1 MFKRLVSV
9 IIPYF
14 NKREYIEETIQSVLS
29 QSYENLEII
38 LIYDDENQRDLNF
51 IKKIQQIDKRI
62 NLFINQKSLGAG
74 ESRNFGIEKAKGEY
88 VAFLDADD
96 IWKKS
101 KLKKQIDF
109 MISQRAL
116 ISHTSYEVI
125 NESGKV
131 LNVRKAKDY
140 DNYNSLLYSCDIGL
154 STVIVK
160 KELLKDDIVFPNLR
174 TKEDFVLWLKILKN
188 NVKIYSLDENLSIW
202 RKLDNSLSSSI
213 MQKVKDGYLVYN
225 KFMKFNF
232 LKSLL
237 FLFLLSLNSFL
248 K

>member
-1 MFKRLVSV
+1 MTLVSV

-14 NKREYIEETIQSVLS
+14 NKRQYIEETIQSVLK

-38 LIYDDENQRDLNF
+38 LIYDDENQRDLVF
-51 IKKIQQIDKRI
+51 IKKIQKIDKRI

-74 ESRNFGIEKAKGEY
+74 ESRNFGIKKAKGEY
-88 VAFLDADD
+88 IAFLDADD
-96 IWKKS
+96 VWKKN
-101 KLKKQIDF
+101 KIKKQIDF
-109 MISQRAL
+109 MVTERAL

-125 NESGKV
+125 NESGKF
-131 LNVRKAKDY
+131 LKVRKAKEYDDY
-140 DNYNSLLYSCDIGL
+140 KNLLYSCDIGL

-160 KELLKDDIVFPNLR
+160 KELLKDDIIFPNLK

-188 NVKIYSLDENLSIW
+188 NIKIYSLDENLSVW

-237 FLFLLSLNSFL
+237 FLFLLSLNSFF

>member
-1 MFKRLVSV
+1 MTLVSV

-14 NKREYIEETIQSVLS
+14 NKRQYIEETIQSVLK

-38 LIYDDENQRDLNF
+38 LIYDDENQRDLVF
-51 IKKIQQIDKRI
+51 IKKIQKIDKRI

-74 ESRNFGIEKAKGEY
+74 ESRNFGIKKAKGEY
-88 VAFLDADD
+88 IAFLDADD
-96 IWKKS
+96 VWKKN
-101 KLKKQIDF
+101 KIKKQIDF
-109 MISQRAL
+109 MVTERAL

-125 NESGKV
+125 NESGKF
-131 LNVRKAKDY
+131 LKVRKAKEYDDY
-140 DNYNSLLYSCDIGL
+140 KNLLYSCDIGL

-160 KELLKDDIVFPNLR
+160 KELLKDDIIFPNLK

-188 NVKIYSLDENLSIW
+188 NIKIYSLDENLSVW

-237 FLFLLSLNSFL
+237 FLFLLSLNSLF

>member
-1 MFKRLVSV
+1 MTLVSV

-14 NKREYIEETIQSVLS
+14 NKREYIEETIQSVLR
-29 QSYENLEII
+29 QSYENFEII

-74 ESRNFGIEKAKGEY
+74 QSRNFGIEKAKGEY
-88 VAFLDADD
+88 IAFLDAHD
-96 IWKKS
+96 IWKKD
-101 KLKKQIDF
+101 KIKKQIDF
-109 MISQRAL
+109 MMIERAL

-125 NESGKV
+125 NESGEV
-131 LNVRKAKDY
+131 LNARKAKDY
-140 DNYNSLLYSCDIGL
+140 SNYNSLLYSCDIGL
-154 STVIVK
+154 STVIAK
-160 KELLKDDIVFPNLR
+160 KELFNSDIIFPNLK

-188 NVKIYSLDENLSIW
+188 NIKIYSLDENLSFW

-232 LKSLL
+232 LKSLF
-237 FLFLLSLNSFL
+237 FLFLLSLNSLF

>member
-1 MFKRLVSV
+1 MRLVSV

-96 IWKKS
+96 IWKKN

-109 MISQRAL
+109 MVSQSAL

-213 MQKVKDGYLVYN
+213 IQKVKDGYLVYN

-232 LKSLL
+232 LKSLF
-237 FLFLLSLNSFL
+237 FLFLLSLNSFF

>member
-1 MFKRLVSV
+1 MKLVSV

-62 NLFINQKSLGAG
+62 NLYINQKSLGAG

-96 IWKKS
+96 IWKKN

-109 MISQRAL
+109 MVSQRAL

-131 LNVRKAKDY
+131 LNVRRAKDY

-188 NVKIYSLDENLSIW
+188 NVKIYSLNENLSIW

-232 LKSLL
+232 LKSLF
-237 FLFLLSLNSFL
+237 FLFLLSLNSLL

>member
-1 MFKRLVSV
+1 MRLVSV

-38 LIYDDENQRDLNF
+38 LIYDDENQRDLSF
-51 IKKIQQIDKRI
+51 IKKIQQFDKRI

-213 MQKVKDGYLVYN
+213 IQKVKDGYLVYN

-232 LKSLL
+232 LKSLF
-237 FLFLLSLNSFL
+237 FLFLLSLNSFF

>member
-1 MFKRLVSV
+1 MTLVSV

-14 NKREYIEETIQSVLS
+14 NKREYIEETIQSVLR
-29 QSYENLEII
+29 QSYENFEII

-74 ESRNFGIEKAKGEY
+74 QSRNFGIEKAKGEY
-88 VAFLDADD
+88 IAFLDADD
-96 IWKKS
+96 IWKKD
-101 KLKKQIDF
+101 KIKKQIDF
-109 MISQRAL
+109 MMIERAL

-125 NESGKV
+125 NESGEV
-131 LNVRKAKDY
+131 LNARKAKDY
-140 DNYNSLLYSCDIGL
+140 NNYNSLLYSCDIGL
-154 STVIVK
+154 STVIAK
-160 KELLKDDIVFPNLR
+160 KELFNSDIIFPNLK

-188 NVKIYSLDENLSIW
+188 NIKIYSLDENLSFW

-225 KFMKFNF
+225 KFMKLNF
-232 LKSLL
+232 LKSLF
-237 FLFLLSLNSFL
+237 FLFLLSLNSLF

>member
-1 MFKRLVSV
+1 MRLVSV

-14 NKREYIEETIQSVLS
+14 NKREYIEETIQSVLG

-38 LIYDDENQRDLNF
+38 LIYDDENQRDLSF
-51 IKKIQQIDKRI
+51 IKKIQQFDKRI

-213 MQKVKDGYLVYN
+213 IQKVKDGYLVYN

-232 LKSLL
+232 LKSLF
-237 FLFLLSLNSFL
+237 FLFLLSLNSFF